1 MHLAYDCKHPQFTN
15 EELTMS
21 IDVRK
26 TAQDA
31 GYVAVGV
38 GVIAYQQA
46 QVRRREIAGRLS
58 DRSTSTRSA
67 VCGTAKK
74 AQDYAKNQA
83 EDAQSFVTATTSDL
97 RSRVEDVSGTVTG
110 RLDEARGTLAEQA
123 ETLRTGVESGLAAVV
138 GRTEP
143 VVESV
148 QARLVPLT
156 AQLQTVPET
165 LSKAVDTG
173 RRQVQT
179 RFGLRGLTQDP
190 PRLGPLHRGV
200 ESRLDSLRP
209 VITALAGGVGA
220 ARFLRGLLQV
230 VPPSSVTAVVNTG
243 DDDWFHGL
251 LVCPDL
257 DTVTYTLA
265 GVEQPE
271 LGWGL
276 ADETFAAMDALE
288 RYGFPTW
295 FRLGD
300 RDLATHLFRTQRQR
314 EGATLSTIANEIATS
329 WGIETRL
336 IPMSDEPVRTRITT
350 PGGELAM
357 QEWFVRDRAES
368 SVTAVAFAGAEEA
381 RPAPGVLEAI
391 DAADTILVC
400 PSNPVISIGP
410 LLAVPGI
417 RDALIARRDRVVAVS
432 PIIAGKTVKGP
443 ADRLMA
449 GLGMEVSC
457 VGVARAY
464 ADFCGTIVI
473 DHADAHERAP
483 IAGLDVHA
491 IATDTLMRDARVAAA
506 LARDTLDAVA

>member
-1 MHLAYDCKHPQFTN
+1 M
-15 EELTMS
+15 
-21 IDVRK
+21 
-26 TAQDA
+26 
-31 GYVAVGV
+31 
-38 GVIAYQQA
+38 
-46 QVRRREIAGRLS
+46 
-58 DRSTSTRSA
+58 
-67 VCGTAKK
+67 
-74 AQDYAKNQA
+74 
-83 EDAQSFVTATTSDL
+83 
-97 RSRVEDVSGTVTG
+97 
-110 RLDEARGTLAEQA
+110 
-123 ETLRTGVESGLAAVV
+123 
-138 GRTEP
+138 
-143 VVESV
+143 
-148 QARLVPLT
+148 
-156 AQLQTVPET
+156 
-165 LSKAVDTG
+165 
-173 RRQVQT
+173 
-179 RFGLRGLTQDP
+179 
-190 PRLGPLHRGV
+190 
-200 ESRLDSLRP
+200 
-209 VITALAGGVGA
+209 ITALAGGVGA

-483 IAGLDVHA
+483 IAGLGMHA